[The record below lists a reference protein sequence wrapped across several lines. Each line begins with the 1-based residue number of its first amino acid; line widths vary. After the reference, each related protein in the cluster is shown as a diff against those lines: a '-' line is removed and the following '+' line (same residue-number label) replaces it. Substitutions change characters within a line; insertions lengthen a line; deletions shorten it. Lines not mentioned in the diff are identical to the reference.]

1 MRSRLLFL
9 PHSLIHSLAPS
20 RVQQLSLAGRVAAS
34 DWRASTVE
42 ALASINTATC
52 VVLMVGVPGAGK
64 STITAAIECCSG
76 QLASLLHT
84 SELSVTR
91 FVFDDL
97 ISVPIATRDVDRDVG
112 DGHDESA
119 SFKAQRARVYEQ
131 VERHV
136 IASVQQGHPH
146 RQLVL
151 VDDNMFYRS
160 MRYHYAKMARTH
172 GCAFVQLMVEVDE
185 ATAMERDAQR
195 PDAQRVGGACI
206 ASMFERLQRP
216 RPELFAWERESYTI
230 INSERIQLD
239 ARDNDA
245 DRTMVLPCNPNER
258 LDALE
263 PVLRA
268 IVSAWLA
275 YTPPSTLN
283 DTTIDAIRAAD
294 RERTQQS
301 VQHQADIR
309 ARRVVSQVMA
319 AVRSSRGSTAAQM
332 RDAARVVAQVKL
344 SALEDLRDT
353 VSSTADS
360 DMMESQMHELLNEFE
375 IELHHRI
382 LSTLRSELSL
392 RIGDS

>member
-1 MRSRLLFL
+1 M
-9 PHSLIHSLAPS
+9 
-20 RVQQLSLAGRVAAS
+20 
-34 DWRASTVE
+34 E

-146 RQLVL
+146 RQLIL

-160 MRYHYAKMARTH
+160 MRYHYAKLARTH

-195 PDAQRVGGACI
+195 PDVLRVRGACI

-216 RPELFAWERESYTI
+216 RPELFAWERDSFTI
-230 INSERIQLD
+230 INSDRIQLD

-275 YTPPSTLN
+275 YTPSTLN

-294 RERTQQS
+294 RERTQKS

-319 AVRSSRGSTAAQM
+319 AVKSSRGSTAAQM

-344 SALEDLRDT
+344 SALEDLRD
-353 VSSTADS
+353 STADS

-392 RIGDS
+392 RIGHS